1 MPARTSDI
9 AWSIMSFS
17 PLTGVIKNP
26 GNSGCGQATAESD
39 ATFRRPLRRIG
50 KPEHRSRL
58 GLAGVRDKRIWTGR
72 RCFIHPRVLLALRGF
87 QASFIR
93 RRPDCCAAPSLCPS
107 DVRHHQEN
115 AVDRDA
121 AAGAGRLVAELFE
134 HFSNTGELDP
144 APDVPFRAAMNSI
157 HIGTTMLGRCDGTFT
172 TVRRERRQVIETND
186 DRYCLAR
193 NTGGRDAQVLHRGRE
208 FTMRPGSMALLKLDE
223 PFFSADGASHKRF
236 TNVHL
241 PMATLKA
248 MVADVDDLVG
258 RELEAG
264 GALSLAMDYSDL
276 LLRNPAAVDEAGM
289 AISAHLTDLVS
300 LGLGARGDLS
310 VAARRGGLRAVRL
323 KAVLTILE
331 KRFAEPDFS
340 AHKLAAAAGL
350 SERYVNELLYE
361 AGASFTTRLTELRLR
376 QAADLLTR
384 AGGGR
389 GRMSDI
395 AFDCGFND
403 LSYFNRCFRRRF
415 GLTPSA
421 ARGR

>member
-1 MPARTSDI
+1 
-9 AWSIMSFS
+9 
-17 PLTGVIKNP
+17 
-26 GNSGCGQATAESD
+26 
-39 ATFRRPLRRIG
+39 
-50 KPEHRSRL
+50 
-58 GLAGVRDKRIWTGR
+58 
-72 RCFIHPRVLLALRGF
+72 
-87 QASFIR
+87 
-93 RRPDCCAAPSLCPS
+93 
-107 DVRHHQEN
+107 
-115 AVDRDA
+115 
-121 AAGAGRLVAELFE
+121 
-134 HFSNTGELDP
+134 
-144 APDVPFRAAMNSI
+144 MNSI

-193 NTGGRDAQVLHRGRE
+193 NTGNRDAQVLHRGRE
-208 FTMRPGSMALLKLDE
+208 FTMRPGSMVLLKLDE

-248 MVADVDDLVG
+248 MVADVDDMVG
-258 RELEAG
+258 RELEPG

-276 LLRNPAAVDEAGM
+276 LLRNTAAVDEAGM

-300 LGLGARGDLS
+300 LGLGARGDLAL
-310 VAARRGGLRAVRL
+310 AARRGGLRAVRL

-331 KRFAEPDFS
+331 KRFAEPGFS

-376 QAADLLTR
+376 KAADLLTR
-384 AGGGR
+384 AGGGG
-389 GRMSDI
+389 GRISDI

>member
-1 MPARTSDI
+1 
-9 AWSIMSFS
+9 MS
-17 PLTGVIKNP
+17 VIKKMLSTDMLP
-26 GNSGCGQATAESD
+26 Q
-39 ATFRRPLRRIG
+39 
-50 KPEHRSRL
+50 
-58 GLAGVRDKRIWTGR
+58 GLDDRQR
-72 RCFIHPRVLLALRGF
+72 FL
-87 QASFIR
+87 SF
-93 RRPDCCAAPSLCPS
+93 
-107 DVRHHQEN
+107 
-115 AVDRDA
+115 
-121 AAGAGRLVAELFE
+121 AELFE

-172 TVRRERRQVIETND
+172 TVRRERRQVVETND

-193 NTGGRDAQVLHRGRE
+193 NTGNRDAQVLHRGRE
-208 FTMRPGSMALLKLDE
+208 FTMRPGSMVLLKLDE
-223 PFFSADGASHKRF
+223 PFFSADGASRKRF

-248 MVADVDDLVG
+248 MVADVDDMVG
-258 RELEAG
+258 RELEPG

-300 LGLGARGDLS
+300 LGLGARGDLA

-384 AGGGR
+384 AGGGA
-389 GRMSDI
+389 GRISDI

-421 ARGR
+421 ARGHKAQ